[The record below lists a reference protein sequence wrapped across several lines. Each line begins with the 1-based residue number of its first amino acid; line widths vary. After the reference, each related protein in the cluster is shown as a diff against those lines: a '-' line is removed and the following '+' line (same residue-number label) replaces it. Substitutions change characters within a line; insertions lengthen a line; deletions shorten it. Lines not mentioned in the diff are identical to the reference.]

1 LTVHRRSTTLRAI
14 IRLDPAHTALVAIDM
29 HRGHLD
35 PAVATLPL
43 PAERCGP
50 VIKRAAALFAD
61 LRERGLPIVH
71 VITEYRDASE
81 IAANPFWS
89 AAHDDP
95 GKARRGILRHNLA
108 GSPGTEII
116 PELYDPRDVVVRSKK
131 RYSVFTPTDLEFVL
145 RRRLGVDTVILA
157 GINTTTCVLCAAFEA
172 TNRDFRVIVASDAVD
187 SMDGEDMHRFAL
199 RLVAAALGWPMTH
212 DDILRALMPAAR

>member
-1 LTVHRRSTTLRAI
+1 MCLPVML
-14 IRLDPAHTALVAIDM
+14 RLDPARTAVVAIDM

-50 VIKRAAALFAD
+50 VIKRAAALFTD
-61 LRERGLPIVH
+61 LRARGVRIVH
-71 VITEYRDASE
+71 VVTEYRDPEE
-81 IAANPFWS
+81 IAANPFWK

-116 PELYDPRDVVVRSKK
+116 PELHDERDVVVRSKK
-131 RYSVFTPTDLEFVL
+131 RYSVFQPTDLEFVL
-145 RRRLGVDTVILA
+145 RRLGADTVILA
-157 GINTTTCVLCAAFEA
+157 GINTMTCVLCAGFEA
-172 TNRDFRVIVASDAVD
+172 TNRDFRVVVAADAVD
-187 SMDGEDMHRFAL
+187 SMDGEEMHRFAL
-199 RLVAAALGWPMTH
+199 RLMAAAIGWPQSN
-212 DDILRALMPAAR
+212 DEILRALAPQGD

>member
-1 LTVHRRSTTLRAI
+1 MSLAVML
-14 IRLDPAHTALVAIDM
+14 RLDPARTALVAVDM

-43 PAERCGP
+43 AAERCGP

-61 LRERGLPIVH
+61 LRARGVPVVH
-71 VITEYRDASE
+71 VVTEYREAGE
-81 IAANPFWS
+81 IAANPFWK

-95 GKARRGILRHNLA
+95 SKARQGILKHNLA

-116 PELYDPRDVVVRSKK
+116 PELLDPRDIVVRSKK

-145 RRRLGVDTVILA
+145 RSRLAVDTLILA
-157 GINTTTCVLCAAFEA
+157 GINTTTCVLCAGFEA
-172 TNRDFRVIVASDAVD
+172 TNRDFRVVVAADAVD
-187 SMDGEDMHRFAL
+187 SMDGEEMHRFAL
-199 RLVAAALGWPMTH
+199 RLIAAAIGWPLTN
-212 DDILRALMPAAR
+212 DEILRALAP

>member
-1 LTVHRRSTTLRAI
+1 ML
-14 IRLDPAHTALVAIDM
+14 RLDPARTAVVAVDM

-61 LRERGLPIVH
+61 LRARGVPVVH
-71 VITEYRDASE
+71 VVTEYRDTAE
-81 IAANPFWS
+81 IAANPFWK

-95 GKARRGILRHNLA
+95 AKARRGILRHNLA

-116 PELYDPRDVVVRSKK
+116 PDLHDPRDLVVRSKK

-145 RRRLGVDTVILA
+145 RRRLGADTVVLA

-172 TNRDFRVIVASDAVD
+172 TNRDFRVIVAADAVD
-187 SMDGEDMHRFAL
+187 SMDGEEMHGFAL
-199 RLVAAALGWPMTH
+199 RLVAAALGWPLTS
-212 DDILRALMPAAR
+212 DEILRALAP

>member
-1 LTVHRRSTTLRAI
+1 MI
-14 IRLDPAHTALVAIDM
+14 QLDPTRTAVVAVDM

-50 VIKRAAALFAD
+50 LIKRAAALFAD
-61 LRERGLPIVH
+61 LRARGVPIVH
-71 VITEYRDASE
+71 VVTEYRDADE
-81 IAANPFWS
+81 IASNPFWK

-95 GKARRGILRHNLA
+95 SKARRGILRHNVA
-108 GSPGTEII
+108 GSPGTEIVS
-116 PELYDPRDVVVRSKK
+116 ELQDARDIIVRTKK

-145 RRRLGVDTVILA
+145 RGRGVDTVILA
-157 GINTTTCVLCAAFEA
+157 GVNTTTCVLCAAFEA
-172 TNRDFRVIVASDAVD
+172 TNRDFRVVVAADAVD

-199 RLVAAALGWPMTH
+199 RLIAAALGWPLSNA
-212 DDILRALMPAAR
+212 DIIQALASAPPESL